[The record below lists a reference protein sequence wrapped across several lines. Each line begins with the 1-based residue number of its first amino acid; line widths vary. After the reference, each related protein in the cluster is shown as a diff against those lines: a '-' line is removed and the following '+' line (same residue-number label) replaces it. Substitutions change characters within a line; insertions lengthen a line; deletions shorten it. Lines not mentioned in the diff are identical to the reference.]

1 MSGRSGCVWCAQS
14 ASIRVDEVLSCSEL
28 CRSFRLA
35 QGSTAREGFDMRGYV
50 AASVSLLV
58 LAAIGCSG
66 EPDHGPFLGAGG
78 ANARAGTGSVASAG
92 KGGGNPSGGGESNAG
107 DAGSGGTLDEGGS
120 AGTAEGMAGAD
131 AGGGATNGGSAGTA
145 PVAAAPAAPSELVLQ
160 VLSGSSVQ
168 LSWSDNASNESSYA
182 VYWST
187 TAVKPS
193 AASVTLGSDSVSA
206 IADGLS
212 VGQNYYF
219 WVEARNDVGSSSAI
233 TGSATP
239 LPVPAQP
246 TGLIIVAGV
255 TDAALTWTDTANDET
270 GYRIYFAT
278 TNTQPAAARY
288 ELPANTTQFTV
299 PVADITPYT
308 KYFYWVVAY
317 NEIGN
322 SAPAT
327 AAATTGV
334 LPAAPSSVTVDPD
347 ASVWNVQ
354 VSWSDNSTNT
364 AQYNIYWSTDDTMPA
379 QPGATVPGNELSY
392 KMTQKFGDR
401 TYRFWI
407 QSENAI
413 GKSDFTKGVA
423 SKKTYDLVWTDLSYD
438 LTANTIR
445 HAVQDTF
452 GLLTDPAPTGASTA
466 LWGYHSGGQSVTGPA
481 SSLTPGITW
490 NVANEAIDTTVTQYF
505 FAEARTPLGSQFSVR
520 SLVPPT
526 PITGFNATANNLTA
540 VLSWSAS
547 SNVQTYQLYRAAGTP
562 STPAAFGDAKLY
574 SSPTSAPSA
583 GSPLTITDLNPGTP
597 YSFWVRAVGAG
608 INGTGFPSAFASNT
622 VTIPGTYVGPNLALG
637 KNAVASSATADV
649 ASRAI
654 DGNTGTRWQASAN
667 TANEWIYVNLG
678 DGVTATFTH
687 VKLVWHSA
695 YAKTFD
701 IEVCPANCDDAE
713 PNNPA
718 NWAWQLAYTTP
729 SAQTLSGFPN
739 YQMVQLT
746 TAISGQF
753 IRMKAKTLVGTAG
766 ASLYEFEV
774 FSAP

>member
-1 MSGRSGCVWCAQS
+1 
-14 ASIRVDEVLSCSEL
+14 
-28 CRSFRLA
+28 
-35 QGSTAREGFDMRGYV
+35 
-50 AASVSLLV
+50 
-58 LAAIGCSG
+58 
-66 EPDHGPFLGAGG
+66 
-78 ANARAGTGSVASAG
+78 
-92 KGGGNPSGGGESNAG
+92 
-107 DAGSGGTLDEGGS
+107 LDEGGS
-120 AGTAEGMAGAD
+120 AGTVEAMAGAD
-131 AGGGATNGGSAGTA
+131 TGGAATNGGSGGAAANGGSGGA
-145 PVAAAPAAPSELVLQ
+145 PPVLTAPAAPSELVLQ
-160 VLSGSSVQ
+160 VLGDSSVQ
-168 LSWSDNASNESSYA
+168 LSWSDNASNESAYDL
-182 VYWST
+182 YWST
-187 TAVKPS
+187 SAVKPN
-193 AASVTLGSDSVSA
+193 APNTTLGSDVVSA
-206 IADGLS
+206 VADGLS
-212 VGQNYYF
+212 AGQDYYF
-219 WVEARNDVGSSSAI
+219 WVEARNDVGSSAAI

-246 TGLIIVAGV
+246 TGLSIAAGA
-255 TDAALTWTDTANDET
+255 TDAALTWTDAANDET

-278 TNTQPAAARY
+278 TNTQPALARY

-327 AAATTGV
+327 ASATTGV
-334 LPAAPSSVTVDPD
+334 LPVAPSSVAVDPD

-354 VSWSDNSTNT
+354 VSWIDNSTNT

-379 QPGATVPGNELSY
+379 QPGATVSGNELSY
-392 KMTQKFGDR
+392 KMTQKYGDQ
-401 TYRFWI
+401 TYRFWV

-423 SKKTYDLVWTDLSYD
+423 SKKTYDLVWTDLYYD

-445 HAVQDTF
+445 QAVQDTF

-466 LWGYHSGGQSVTGPA
+466 LWGYHSSNQAVTGTA

-505 FAEARTPLGSQFSVR
+505 LAEARTPLGSQFSVR

-526 PITGFNATANNLTA
+526 PIAGFNATANNLTA

-547 SNVQTYQLYRAAGTP
+547 SNVQTYQLYRATGTP
-562 STPAAFGDAKLY
+562 STPAVFADAKLY

-583 GSPLTITDLNPGTP
+583 GSPITITDLNPGTP
-597 YSFWVRAVGAG
+597 YSFWVRAVGTG
-608 INGTGFPSAFASNT
+608 INGTGLPSVFASNT

-654 DGNTGTRWQASAN
+654 DGNTGTRWQANVN

-678 DGVTATFTH
+678 DGVTANFTH
-687 VKLVWHSA
+687 VKLVWHNA

-713 PNNPA
+713 PNNPT

-729 SAQTLSGFPN
+729 SAQTLTGFPN

-746 TAISGQF
+746 TPIAGQF
-753 IRMKAKTLVGTAG
+753 IRMKAKTLVGTAA
-766 ASLYEFEV
+766 ASLWEFEV